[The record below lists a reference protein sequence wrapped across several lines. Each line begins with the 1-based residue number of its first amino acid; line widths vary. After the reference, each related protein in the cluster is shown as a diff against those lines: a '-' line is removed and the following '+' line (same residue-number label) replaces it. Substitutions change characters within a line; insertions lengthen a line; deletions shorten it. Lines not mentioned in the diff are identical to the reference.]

1 MKKNHHNMC
10 EREREKCVRC
20 GRWSSWEEFNEQLEK
35 KKKYKKE
42 QMEIKF
48 TIKCI
53 GKNNEG
59 TWRVERER
67 AGEYG
72 T

>member
-1 MKKNHHNMC
+1 MR
-10 EREREKCVRC
+10 ERERERERSVGGVGDGVLGK
-20 GRWSSWEEFNEQLEK
+20 SFNEQLEK